1 MDPVTAIGLLASIA
15 TLANVSKGA
24 VDLLRSFK
32 HAERDLAELASGLD
46 LFDEALRGFHRVA
59 RSRQARHNIS
69 EDIIRKAID
78 EGHATLSE
86 VQKRLTQVY
95 KSESSTI
102 RRTRFLQYK
111 SRFDALTG
119 KIQVHTTQL
128 NGFISLVH
136 AETFLA
142 ACNQNPQLLDA
153 CANAVN
159 EVEGKKYLSPEDT
172 APQLALKKSLSRNS
186 ATSEASLG
194 GTTLVNASI
203 SSRKGSVAS
212 STSIDSET
220 TLVGDRSR
228 RNSQPQPPDLGSAL
242 SRADDRNRLIIRRA
256 CRHDCYCRC
265 HDQRSAE
272 ESRKGFSRFGARIF
286 HENNQP
292 KSDCSDPSCAGAQ
305 TNKPIPVSAFK
316 RAMAQLMSSNNV
328 KIRYRLNTYRMV
340 PEGSNPMRYVK
351 QGNLGKLKM
360 AMQSREATLY
370 DTAPDGWSLL
380 HTAAYA
386 RQLDA
391 VQYLIEMGAETDTSD
406 FGARKPVDLA
416 FLKSV
421 GVDATQDDKDIVQL
435 FSKEDDFTLDYEF
448 TPIHIAV
455 LEQYDPDDAERPTL
469 EQLIDFV
476 DNANNAPPGTDWARW
491 KSKYQRRSPLYAAII
506 EQFRASAIEN
516 PSLTNKV
523 IHNLTDQKD
532 RKFHWTPLHW
542 ASATGQRAKM
552 KTLVENGADP
562 FIQSNL
568 NFSIIH
574 AAVESNAEETLAYA
588 LEISARYPDQLGIDQ
603 ANVWG
608 ETALM
613 MAAQGCRVG
622 CVKLLLQAGA
632 DRNARQENGQVALHY
647 AGLSSRAELRRETV
661 SLICDR
667 PEDTTAELD
676 IDAQDEDGRPPI
688 FDFLD
693 DGDCLKI
700 LHNHGARLDISDN
713 TGNTVFHHASIQ
725 GESKSLKRL
734 LAMIDPDERNN
745 IVQRSNEA
753 GNTALIEALRHEN
766 TKCALVLLAF
776 KDMDIGNM
784 VSQDG
789 WAAVHYAAKLGDPC
803 LLKAV
808 LTHPDFV
815 RGLKT
820 DDGKTAKVV
829 AMEFGKW
836 SGEVKDLLNKY
847 NSVM

>member
-1 MDPVTAIGLLASIA
+1 MDPVSAIGLLASIA
-15 TLANVSKGA
+15 TLLNASKGA

-32 HAERDLAELASGLD
+32 HAGRDLTELASGLD
-46 LFDEALRGFHRVA
+46 LFDEALRGFHRVT

-69 EDIIRKAID
+69 EYVLQKAID
-78 EGHATLSE
+78 DGHATLSE

-95 KSESSTI
+95 KSESSTL

-119 KIQVHTTQL
+119 KIQVQTTQL

-153 CANAVN
+153 CANAIT
-159 EVEGKKYLSPEDT
+159 EGEGKYLSPED
-172 APQLALKKSLSRNS
+172 AASQLALRKSLSRNS
-186 ATSEASLG
+186 ATSEASIG
-194 GTTLVNASI
+194 GATLVNASI

-212 STSIDSET
+212 STSIGSET
-220 TLVGDRSR
+220 TLVNDRSR
-228 RNSQPQPPDLGSAL
+228 RNSQPQPPDLGSAI
-242 SRADDRNRLIIRRA
+242 SRAEDRNRLIIRRA
-256 CRHDCYCRC
+256 CRHDCYCKC
-265 HDQRSAE
+265 HDQRGPE
-272 ESRKGFSRFGARIF
+272 ESKKGFSRFGARIF

-292 KSDCSDPSCAGAQ
+292 KVDCSDPSCAGAQ
-305 TNKPIPVSAFK
+305 TNKPIPVSAFR
-316 RAMAQLMSSNNV
+316 RAMSQLMSSNNV
-328 KIRYRLNTYRMV
+328 KIRYRMNTYRMV

-351 QGNLGKLKM
+351 QGNLDKLKM

-391 VQYLIEMGAETDTSD
+391 VQYLIELGAETDTSD

-421 GVDATQDDKDIVQL
+421 GVDATQDDRDIVRL
-435 FSKEDDFTLDYEF
+435 FSREDDFTLDYEF

-491 KSKYQRRSPLYAAII
+491 KSKYQRRSPL
-506 EQFRASAIEN
+506 
-516 PSLTNKV
+516 KV

-574 AAVESNAEETLAYA
+574 AAVESNAEETLAYT
-588 LEISARYPDQLGIDQ
+588 LEISSRYPDQLGIDQ
-603 ANVWG
+603 ANIWG

-622 CVKLLLQAGA
+622 CVKLLLEAGA

-661 SLICDR
+661 SLICVGQ
-667 PEDTTAELD
+667 EDPTAELD

-693 DGDCLKI
+693 DAECLKT
-700 LHNHGARLDISDN
+700 LYTHGARLDLSDN
-713 TGNTVFHHASIQ
+713 TENTVFHHACIQ

-734 LAMIDPDERNN
+734 LAMLDPVERNN
-745 IVQRSNEA
+745 IVQCNNQA
-753 GNTALIEALRHEN
+753 GNTALLEALRHEN
-766 TKCALVLLAF
+766 TKCAFILLDC
-776 KDMDIGNM
+776 KDANIGNM
-784 VSQDG
+784 VGQNG
-789 WAAVHYAAKLGDPC
+789 WAPVHYAAKMGDAL

-808 LTHPDFV
+808 VTHPDFV

-829 AMEFGKW
+829 AMEAGKW
-836 SGEVKDLLNKY
+836 AGDVKELLNNY